1 MSPYSNLPHSN
12 NALRAFEA
20 VARLASFTL
29 AAEELYVTQ
38 SAVSRQVKL
47 LEQELD
53 VPLVIR
59 HHRSIELTEKGVQLA
74 QALNQN
80 YQALQV
86 LFESWQAP
94 KREKIVIKA
103 ALTYATRCLIPK
115 IHQLSDRYPEHD
127 IVIIPSLEEEAS
139 LNDGDYDLL
148 IFSSR
153 KKNSYHDLRHVTFLR
168 DEYMAPVC
176 RTSSTVENQDID
188 SLLTMRRLH
197 STLGHDD
204 WNDWL
209 ASHPNAPLGPV
220 RDTTFFTLD
229 LALSACLS
237 GQGSTVTDLLLIL
250 PELQQ
255 QFLYCPVGT
264 KVKPGAWQYY
274 CHKRTQT
281 PIIEEIIEWIV
292 TITQQDIEAL
302 NALAR
307 QNDWSDVGKI
317 SQEG

>member
-1 MSPYSNLPHSN
+1 MTPYSNLPHSH

-47 LEQELD
+47 LEDELGTE
-53 VPLVIR
+53 LVIR
-59 HHRSIELTEKGVQLA
+59 HHRAIELTEKGLQLSH
-74 QALNQN
+74 ALQKN
-80 YQALQV
+80 YQSLQAV
-86 LFESWQAP
+86 LESWQAP

-115 IHQLSDRYPEHD
+115 IHQLSERYPEHD
-127 IVIIPSLEEEAS
+127 VVVIPSLEEEAS

-153 KKNSYHDLRHVTFLR
+153 QKDGYQSLRDVSFLR

-176 RTSSTVENQDID
+176 RTSSTVENQELS

-197 STLGHDD
+197 STLEHDD

-209 ASHPNAPLGPV
+209 ASHPISSSIEV
-220 RDTTFFTLD
+220 RNTTFFTLD

-237 GQGSTVTDLLLIL
+237 GQGATVTDLVLIL

-255 QFLYCPVGT
+255 QFLYCPTGT
-264 KVKPGAWQYY
+264 KIKPGAWQYY
-274 CHKRTQT
+274 CHKRTQS
-281 PIIEEIIEWIV
+281 PIISDIVEWISELA
-292 TITQQDIEAL
+292 QQDIAAL
-302 NALAR
+302 NTLA
-307 QNDWSDVGKI
+307 SDNHWVDGVDG
-317 SQEG
+317 QQ

>member
-1 MSPYSNLPHSN
+1 M
-12 NALRAFEA
+12 
-20 VARLASFTL
+20 
-29 AAEELYVTQ
+29 
-38 SAVSRQVKL
+38 KL

-53 VPLVIR
+53 APLVIR

-74 QALNQN
+74 QALNKN
-80 YQALQV
+80 YQALQG

-94 KREKIVIKA
+94 KRERIMIKA

-115 IHQLSDRYPEHD
+115 IHQLSERYPEHD
-127 IVIIPSLEEEAS
+127 IIIIPSLEEEAS

-153 KKNSYHDLRHVTFLR
+153 KKNSDHGLRHVTFLR

-176 RTSSTVENQDID
+176 RTSSTVDNQDLE

-209 ASHPNAPLGPV
+209 ASHPTAPKGQV

-237 GQGSTVTDLLLIL
+237 GQGATVTDLLLIL

-255 QFLYCPVGT
+255 QFLYCPSGT

-274 CHKRTQT
+274 CHQRTQS
-281 PIIEEIIEWIV
+281 PILTDIVEWV
-292 TITQQDIEAL
+292 TEHAQQDIAAL
-302 NALAR
+302 NKLADNNHWINTVNN
-307 QNDWSDVGKI
+307 Q
-317 SQEG
+317 Q